1 MKVFNVDEQTCAN
14 MYAQAS
20 LSHGLSLYLTNLSRG
35 RNMTPR
41 SWEYEHED
49 AQSVLERWVAIMKEA
64 NSKHPLGEEFSKF
77 DLKQV
82 EKFGPQG
89 GIPPISSKE
98 CWDVIE
104 PLYTSSEYD
113 DPLALQEW
121 FPLAHEFGKAV
132 FDGHLK
138 RGTPLSFE
146 RVVDSMQRR
155 DTLSTNSGF
164 PRFTRRHKV
173 SQEEIKDALSLAAY
187 RYPAVVL
194 LRYYY
199 GKLRP
204 VWMFPMSTNL
214 IEASYQVPIQSWIEL
229 GALRPDP
236 PEPTAYSSPW
246 KGFNRVK
253 EVLTEQW
260 GTARP
265 IVGGDTTK
273 MDAHMR
279 PAQLR
284 LVYEIVKWNFQERYW
299 EGLERSLMHVTEIDL
314 LWSKEGSDIK
324 VIQGVHGLASGS
336 CWTQLS
342 ETVLQMFM
350 AYAKAVRG
358 QGIGDDFYWLS
369 DMSADD
375 LVEHLAKFGLPAN
388 PAKQS
393 VGTDSLTFLQR
404 YYHQDFFSREDDKVL
419 GAYYPTIRA
428 LGSILYPEKFH
439 SPKLWNSD
447 MFCLRNY
454 MILENCVDDPC
465 FPEFVTFVARGQ
477 KDMIPFAKKI
487 MAGRKNM
494 TVHLHDADGRRAGK
508 VLLPHPKNSVSDAL
522 YRHARRLPGLWPSYN
537 QEKQQWPLDSF
548 VSIDFASK
556 LS

>member
-35 RNMTPR
+35 RSMTPR
-41 SWEYEHED
+41 SWLYERED
-49 AQSVLERWVAIMKEA
+49 AQKVMEKWITIMQDA
-64 NSKHPLGEEFSKF
+64 NSKHPLGQEFSKF

-89 GIPPISSKE
+89 GIPPIESKE

-104 PLYTSSEYD
+104 PLYSPSEYD

-121 FPLAHEFGKAV
+121 FPKAHEFGKAL
-132 FDGHLK
+132 FGTHTK
-138 RGTPLSFE
+138 RGAPQSFE
-146 RVVDSMQRR
+146 RVVDNMQQR

-164 PRFTRRHKV
+164 PRFTRRRKV
-173 SQEEIKDALSLAAY
+173 STEEIEDARSLQAY

-214 IEASYQVPIQSWIEL
+214 IEASYQVPIQSWITL
-229 GALRPDP
+229 AGINPDP
-236 PEPTAYSSPW
+236 PLPHEYASPW
-246 KGFNRVK
+246 IGFNRVK
-253 EVLTEQW
+253 EVLSEQW
-260 GTARP
+260 GSAQP

-284 LVYEIVKWNFQERYW
+284 LVYEIVKWYFQERFW
-299 EGLERSLMHVTEIDL
+299 EGLERSLMHVTDIDL
-314 LWSKEGSDIK
+314 LWSKTGDSIK
-324 VIQGVHGLASGS
+324 VIEGVHGLASGS

-350 AYAKAVRG
+350 AYTKAVRG

-375 LVEHLAKFGLPAN
+375 LVEYLAKFGLPAN

-393 VGTDSLTFLQR
+393 VSTDSLTFLQR
-404 YYHQDFFSREDDKVL
+404 YYHQGFHSLEDERIL

-465 FPEFVTFVARGQ
+465 FPELVEFVARGQ
-477 KDMIPFAKKI
+477 KDMIPFAKK
-487 MAGRKNM
+487 
-494 TVHLHDADGRRAGK
+494 VVSGRRELTGHLYRANGR
-508 VLLPHPKNSVSDAL
+508 PDGTITMAAPNNPVSESL
-522 YRHARRLPGLWPSYN
+522 YRHARQLPGLWPSYN
-537 QEKQQWPLDSF
+537 QEKQSWPLD
-548 VSIDFASK
+548 DFASIVLASS